1 MTIQHKNKLR
11 RRKKVGGL
19 ARLNPCRLVIVLGT
33 RYIKERKVL
42 FKNNSVTIQQTKLI

>member
-1 MTIQHKNKLR
+1 
-11 RRKKVGGL
+11 
-19 ARLNPCRLVIVLGT
+19 LNPCRLVIVLGT